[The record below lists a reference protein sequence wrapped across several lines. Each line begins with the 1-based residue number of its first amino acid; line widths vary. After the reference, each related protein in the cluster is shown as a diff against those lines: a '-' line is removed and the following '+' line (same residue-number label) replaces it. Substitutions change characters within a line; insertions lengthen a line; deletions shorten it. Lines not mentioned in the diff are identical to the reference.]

1 MSDQSVPTPPNPDSQ
16 RLYEAMSRITEQSR
30 RITQSFI
37 ERQTSE
43 PREFNPLAP
52 AVVSKA
58 YQALWQQM
66 LTDPGR
72 LVEAQV
78 SLWQDYAKLWENT
91 ARRMAGEEVEPTV
104 TPEPGDRRFTDE
116 AWSENPLYDHIKQ
129 SYLLA
134 SKFMLSTVRE
144 TEGLDAHTAHKVD
157 FYTRQFIDALAPTNF
172 AMTNPEVARR
182 TVETGGENLVQG
194 LSNMLEDLERGQ
206 GRLRVRM
213 TDPEKFKLG
222 ENVAVTPGKVVFE
235 NDLMQLLQYAPA
247 TQTVRKRPLLIVP
260 PWINKYYILDLRP
273 KNSFIKWAVEQG
285 HTVFVISW
293 VNPDERLADK
303 TMSDYLL
310 EGPVAAL
317 EAVGKA
323 TGEPRVNA
331 IGYCLGGTLLAATL
345 AYLKA
350 RDAAEPAAP
359 ASGAWSE
366 QGLAPATAV
375 ETVEAAQNAAMG
387 ESAESG
393 GTGGTGGAEEAG
405 ETEGEEAGKD
415 ATITHAP
422 RAAGSAG
429 EAASVAAQEL
439 AAAQNAEPTAET
451 AESAALRESAAPSAA
466 GRRPSIESA
475 TFFTTMVDFA
485 EPGELGVFIDE
496 EQLAL
501 VEESMKDKGYF
512 DGAKMA
518 EAFNLLRANDLIWSF
533 VINNYLMGKDPFPFD
548 LLYWNSDSTR
558 MPRAMH
564 SAYLRDMYQDNRLRE
579 SGGITLDGVPIDL
592 SSIDVPVYILSTR
605 EDHIAPWKSTYA
617 ATRLYRG
624 PTRFVLTMSGHIAGV
639 VNPPSAK
646 KYGYFIGEVAETPDA
661 WLESATAHEGSWW
674 PDWDAWVSEHDG
686 GEAPAREPGAGA
698 LPVIE
703 DAPGRYVKVRIE

>member
-1 MSDQSVPTPPNPDSQ
+1 MSDQPSPTPANPDPE
-16 RLYEAMSRITEQSR
+16 RLHEAMGRITEQSR
-30 RITQSFI
+30 RIMQSFI
-37 ERQTSE
+37 ERQANE

-66 LTDPGR
+66 LTDPRR

-78 SLWQDYAKLWENT
+78 ALWQDYAKLWENT
-91 ARRMAGEEVEPTV
+91 ARRMAGEEVAPAV
-104 TPEPGDRRFTDE
+104 TPEPGDRRFKDE

-213 TDPEKFKLG
+213 TDPEKFRLG

-247 TQTVRKRPLLIVP
+247 TETVRRRPLLIVP

-273 KNSFIKWAVEQG
+273 KNSFIRWAVDRG

-293 VNPDERLADK
+293 VNPDERLAGK

-317 EAVGKA
+317 EAVGQA
-323 TGEPRVNA
+323 TGEPSVNA

-345 AYLKA
+345 AYLQ
-350 RDAAEPAAP
+350 AAGAADSP
-359 ASGAWSE
+359 ASE
-366 QGLAPATAV
+366 TA
-375 ETVEAAQNAAMG
+375 
-387 ESAESG
+387 AESG
-393 GTGGTGGAEEAG
+393 DAG
-405 ETEGEEAGKD
+405 ESPT
-415 ATITHAP
+415 
-422 RAAGSAG
+422 
-429 EAASVAAQEL
+429 
-439 AAAQNAEPTAET
+439 AAADADEAQAAKSGDARET
-451 AESAALRESAAPSAA
+451 AQESAAPSAA
-466 GRRPSIESA
+466 DRRPSIESA

-558 MPRAMH
+558 MPREMH

-579 SGGITLDGVPIDL
+579 PGGITLDGVPIDL
-592 SSIDVPVYILSTR
+592 ASIDVPVYILSTR

-617 ATRLYRG
+617 ATRLYSG
-624 PTRFVLTMSGHIAGV
+624 PIRFVLAMSGHIAGV
-639 VNPPSAK
+639 VNPPSAN
-646 KYGYFIGEVAETPDA
+646 KYGYFTGEVAETPDA
-661 WLESATAHEGSWW
+661 WFEAATAHDGSWW

-686 GEAPAREPGAGA
+686 GEALAREPGAGP

-703 DAPGRYVKVRIE
+703 EAPGRYVKVRIE

>member
-1 MSDQSVPTPPNPDSQ
+1 MSDQPSPTPTNPDPE
-16 RLYEAMSRITEQSR
+16 RLSEAMGRITEQSR
-30 RITQSFI
+30 RIMQAFI
-37 ERQTSE
+37 ERQANE

-58 YQALWQQM
+58 YQSLWQQM
-66 LTDPGR
+66 LTDPRR

-91 ARRMAGEEVEPTV
+91 ARRMAGEEVEPAV
-104 TPEPGDRRFTDE
+104 TPEPGDRRFKDD
-116 AWSENPLYDHIKQ
+116 AWSENPLYDHVKQ

-247 TQTVRKRPLLIVP
+247 TETVRRRPLLIVP

-273 KNSFIKWAVEQG
+273 KNSFIRWAVGQG

-317 EAVGKA
+317 EAVGQA
-323 TGEPRVNA
+323 TGESRVNA

-350 RDAAEPAAP
+350 RDAADSSTPEAAAGSGDAGEPPEPATVAEE
-359 ASGAWSE
+359 A
-366 QGLAPATAV
+366 QAV
-375 ETVEAAQNAAMG
+375 EIGDAGEARQESEAA
-387 ESAESG
+387 ESAESAEA
-393 GTGGTGGAEEAG
+393 TG
-405 ETEGEEAGKD
+405 
-415 ATITHAP
+415 
-422 RAAGSAG
+422 
-429 EAASVAAQEL
+429 
-439 AAAQNAEPTAET
+439 AAAMQ
-451 AESAALRESAAPSAA
+451 ESAAPSVA
-466 GRRPSIESA
+466 GLRPSIESA

-558 MPRAMH
+558 MPREMH

-579 SGGITLDGVPIDL
+579 PGGITLDGVPIDL
-592 SSIDVPVYILSTR
+592 ASIDVPAYILSTR

-617 ATRLYRG
+617 ATRLYSG
-624 PTRFVLTMSGHIAGV
+624 PIRFVLAMSGHIAGV
-639 VNPPSAK
+639 VNPPSAN
-646 KYGYFIGEVAETPDA
+646 KYGYFTGEVAETPDA
-661 WLESATAHEGSWW
+661 WIEAATAHEGSWW

-686 GEAPAREPGAGA
+686 GEAPAREPGTGA

>member
-1 MSDQSVPTPPNPDSQ
+1 MSDQPAPTPPTPDPE
-16 RLYEAMSRITEQSR
+16 RLYAAMTRVAEQSR
-30 RITQSFI
+30 RIVQAFA
-37 ERQTSE
+37 ERQADG
-43 PREFNPLAP
+43 PREFNPLEP
-52 AVVSKA
+52 AVISKA
-58 YQALWQQM
+58 YQELWQQM
-66 LTDPGR
+66 LTNPAR

-104 TPEPGDRRFTDE
+104 TPAAGDRRFTDD

-144 TEGLDAHTAHKVD
+144 TDGLDPHTAQKVD
-157 FYTRQFIDALAPTNF
+157 FYTRQFVDALAPTNF
-172 AMTNPEVARR
+172 ATTNPEVARR

-206 GRLRVRM
+206 GRLRIRM
-213 TDPEKFKLG
+213 TDLEKFKLG
-222 ENVAVTPGKVVFE
+222 ENVAVTPGKVVYE
-235 NDLMQLLQYAPA
+235 NDLMQLLQYAP
-247 TQTVRKRPLLIVP
+247 TTETVRTRPLLVIP

-273 KNSFIKWAVEQG
+273 KNSFIRWAVDQG

-293 VNPDERLADK
+293 VNPGERLAEKSMD
-303 TMSDYLL
+303 DYLL

-317 EAVGKA
+317 DAIGQA
-323 TGEPRVNA
+323 TGEDRVNA

-345 AYLKA
+345 AWLKA
-350 RDAAEPAAP
+350 RERDAIA
-359 ASGAWSE
+359 
-366 QGLAPATAV
+366 
-375 ETVEAAQNAAMG
+375 
-387 ESAESG
+387 
-393 GTGGTGGAEEAG
+393 
-405 ETEGEEAGKD
+405 
-415 ATITHAP
+415 
-422 RAAGSAG
+422 
-429 EAASVAAQEL
+429 
-439 AAAQNAEPTAET
+439 
-451 AESAALRESAAPSAA
+451 
-466 GRRPSIESA
+466 SA
-475 TFFTTMVDFA
+475 TFFTTMVDFE

-501 VEESMKDKGYF
+501 VEESMQEKGYF

-564 SAYLRDMYQDNRLRE
+564 SAYLRDMYQHNRLRE
-579 SGGITLDGVPIDL
+579 PGGISLDGVPIDL
-592 SSIDVPVYILSTR
+592 TTIDLPIYILSTR
-605 EDHIAPWKSTYA
+605 EDHIAPWRSTYA

-624 PTRFVLTMSGHIAGV
+624 PVRFVLAMSGHIAGV
-639 VNPPSAK
+639 VNPPAAN
-646 KYGYFIGEVAETPDA
+646 KYGHFTGELAPMPDG
-661 WLESATAHEGSWW
+661 WLESATAHDGSWW
-674 PDWDAWVSEHDG
+674 PDWDAWVSAHAG
-686 GEAPAREPGAGA
+686 GETEPREPGAGA

>member
-1 MSDQSVPTPPNPDSQ
+1 MSDQPAPTPPTPDPQ
-16 RLYEAMSRITEQSR
+16 RLYEAMGRISEQSR
-30 RITQSFI
+30 RIMQSFI
-37 ERQTSE
+37 ERQANE
-43 PREFNPLAP
+43 PRAFNPLEP

-58 YQALWQQM
+58 YQALWEQM
-66 LTDPGR
+66 LTDPRR

-78 SLWQDYAKLWENT
+78 ALWQDYAKLWEST
-91 ARRMAGEEVEPTV
+91 ARRMAGEAVEPAV
-104 TPEPGDRRFTDE
+104 TPDPGDRRFTDE

-157 FYTRQFIDALAPTNF
+157 FYTRQFIDAMAPTNF
-172 AMTNPEVARR
+172 AATNPEVARR

-213 TDPEKFKLG
+213 TDLEKFKLG

-247 TQTVRKRPLLIVP
+247 TETVRRRPLLVIP

-273 KNSFIKWAVEQG
+273 KNSFIKWAVDQG

-303 TMSDYLL
+303 RMDDYLL

-317 EAVGKA
+317 EAIGQA
-323 TGEPRVNA
+323 TGESRVNA

-350 RDAAEPAAP
+350 AD
-359 ASGAWSE
+359 
-366 QGLAPATAV
+366 
-375 ETVEAAQNAAMG
+375 
-387 ESAESG
+387 
-393 GTGGTGGAEEAG
+393 
-405 ETEGEEAGKD
+405 
-415 ATITHAP
+415 
-422 RAAGSAG
+422 
-429 EAASVAAQEL
+429 
-439 AAAQNAEPTAET
+439 
-451 AESAALRESAAPSAA
+451 
-466 GRRPSIESA
+466 RRPAIESA

-501 VEESMKDKGYF
+501 VEESMRDKGYF

-564 SAYLRDMYQDNRLRE
+564 SAYLREMYQHNRLRE
-579 SGGITLDGVPIDL
+579 PGGITLDGVPIDL
-592 SSIDVPVYILSTR
+592 TTIDVPVYILSTR

-617 ATRLYRG
+617 ATSLYSG
-624 PTRFVLTMSGHIAGV
+624 PIRFVLAMSGHIAGV
-639 VNPPSAK
+639 VNPPSAN
-646 KYGYFIGEVAETPDA
+646 KYGHFTGELADTPDA
-661 WLESATAHEGSWW
+661 WLEGATAHEGSWW
-674 PDWDAWVSEHDG
+674 PDWDAWVSEHGG
-686 GEAPAREPGAGA
+686 GEVPPREPGAGA
-698 LPVIE
+698 LPAIE

>member
-1 MSDQSVPTPPNPDSQ
+1 MSDQSAPTPPNPDPQ
-16 RLYEAMSRITEQSR
+16 RLYAAMSRITEQSQ
-30 RITQSFI
+30 RIMQAFV
-37 ERQTSE
+37 ERQASS
-43 PREFNPLAP
+43 PREFNPLEP

-66 LTDPGR
+66 LTDPRR

-91 ARRMAGEEVEPTV
+91 ARRMAGEDVEPAAA
-104 TPEPGDRRFTDE
+104 PEPGDRRFTDDT
-116 AWSENPLYDHIKQ
+116 WSENPLYDHIKQ

-144 TEGLDAHTAHKVD
+144 TEGLDTHTAHKVD

-206 GRLRVRM
+206 GQLRIRM
-213 TDPEKFKLG
+213 TDLEKFKLG

-235 NDLMQLLQYAPA
+235 NDLFQLLQYAP
-247 TQTVRKRPLLIVP
+247 TTETVRKRPLLVIP

-273 KNSFIKWAVEQG
+273 KNSFIKWAVDQG

-293 VNPDERLADK
+293 VNPDERLAEKSMD
-303 TMSDYLL
+303 DYLL
-310 EGPVAAL
+310 EGPIAAL
-317 EAVGKA
+317 DAIENA
-323 TGEPRVNA
+323 TGESRVNA

-345 AYLKA
+345 AYLRA
-350 RDAAEPAAP
+350 TGAAK
-359 ASGAWSE
+359 
-366 QGLAPATAV
+366 T
-375 ETVEAAQNAAMG
+375 TEAA
-387 ESAESG
+387 
-393 GTGGTGGAEEAG
+393 
-405 ETEGEEAGKD
+405 D
-415 ATITHAP
+415 
-422 RAAGSAG
+422 
-429 EAASVAAQEL
+429 
-439 AAAQNAEPTAET
+439 
-451 AESAALRESAAPSAA
+451 
-466 GRRPSIESA
+466 RRPVIESA
-475 TFFTTMVDFA
+475 TFFTTMVDFE

-496 EQLAL
+496 EQLSL
-501 VEESMKDKGYF
+501 VEESMKEKGYF

-558 MPRAMH
+558 MPRVMH
-564 SAYLRDMYQDNRLRE
+564 SAYLRDMYQHNRLRE
-579 SGGITLDGVPIDL
+579 PGGITLDGVPIDL
-592 SSIDVPVYILSTR
+592 TTIDVPVYILSTR
-605 EDHIAPWKSTYA
+605 EDHIAPWRSTYA

-624 PTRFVLTMSGHIAGV
+624 PIRFVLAMSGHIAGV
-639 VNPPSAK
+639 VNPPAAN
-646 KYGYFIGEVAETPDA
+646 KYGYFTGELASTADA
-661 WLESATAHEGSWW
+661 WLEAAAAHDGSWW
-674 PDWDAWVSEHDG
+674 PDWDAWMSEHDG
-686 GEAPAREPGAGA
+686 GEAAPREPGDGA

>member
-1 MSDQSVPTPPNPDSQ
+1 MSGQSTPTPPSSDPE
-16 RLYEAMSRITEQSR
+16 RLYAAMSRVAEQSR
-30 RITQSFI
+30 RIVQAFA
-37 ERQTSE
+37 ERQADG
-43 PREFNPLAP
+43 PREFNPLEP

-91 ARRMAGEEVEPTV
+91 ARRLAGEEVEPAV
-104 TPEPGDRRFTDE
+104 TPEPGDRRFKDDT
-116 AWSENPLYDHIKQ
+116 WSENPLYDHIKQ

-134 SKFMLSTVRE
+134 SKFILSTVRE

-194 LSNMLEDLERGQ
+194 LSNLLEDLERGQ

-213 TDPEKFKLG
+213 TDLEKFRLG

-273 KNSFIKWAVEQG
+273 KNSFIKWAVDQG

-293 VNPDERLADK
+293 VNPDERLAEKSMD
-303 TMSDYLL
+303 DYLL

-317 EAVGKA
+317 DAIERA
-323 TGEPRVNA
+323 TGENRVNA

-350 RDAAEPAAP
+350 RDAARHEVSEDAP
-359 ASGAWSE
+359 G
-366 QGLAPATAV
+366 
-375 ETVEAAQNAAMG
+375 
-387 ESAESG
+387 
-393 GTGGTGGAEEAG
+393 AG
-405 ETEGEEAGKD
+405 ECVERPKGAQTPVGP
-415 ATITHAP
+415 TT
-422 RAAGSAG
+422 AARGS
-429 EAASVAAQEL
+429 V
-439 AAAQNAEPTAET
+439 
-451 AESAALRESAAPSAA
+451 
-466 GRRPSIESA
+466 IESA
-475 TFFTTMVDFA
+475 TFFTTMVDFE
-485 EPGELGVFIDE
+485 EPGELGVFIDD

-501 VEESMKDKGYF
+501 IEESMNEQGYF
-512 DGAKMA
+512 DGARMA

-564 SAYLRDMYQDNRLRE
+564 SAYLRDMYRHNRLRE
-579 SGGITLDGVPIDL
+579 PGGITLDGVPIDL
-592 SSIDVPVYILSTR
+592 TAIDVPVYILSTR
-605 EDHIAPWKSTYA
+605 EDHIAPWRSTYA

-624 PTRFVLTMSGHIAGV
+624 PVRFVLAMSGHIAGV
-639 VNPPSAK
+639 VNPPAAN
-646 KYGYFIGEVAETPDA
+646 KYGHFTGELADTPDA
-661 WLESATAHEGSWW
+661 WLESATAHDGSWW
-674 PDWDAWVSEHDG
+674 PDWDAWVSAHGG
-686 GEAPAREPGAGA
+686 GETEPREPGAGA

>member
-1 MSDQSVPTPPNPDSQ
+1 MNDQSTMTPANPDPQ
-16 RLYEAMSRITEQSR
+16 RLHAAMGRITEQSQ
-30 RITQSFI
+30 RIMQTFI
-37 ERQTSE
+37 ERQASS
-43 PREFNPLAP
+43 PREFNPLEP

-66 LTDPGR
+66 LTDPRR

-91 ARRMAGEEVEPTV
+91 ARRLAGEEVEPTV
-104 TPEPGDRRFTDE
+104 TPEPGDRRFKNDT
-116 AWSENPLYDHIKQ
+116 WTENPLYDHIKQ

-172 AMTNPEVARR
+172 AATNPEVARR

-206 GRLRVRM
+206 GRLRIRM

-235 NDLMQLLQYAPA
+235 NDLMQLLQYTP
-247 TQTVRKRPLLIVP
+247 TTETVRKRPLLVIP

-273 KNSFIKWAVEQG
+273 KNSFIKWAVDQG

-293 VNPDERLADK
+293 VNPDERLAEK
-303 TMSDYLL
+303 TMDDYLL

-317 EAVGKA
+317 DAVGKA
-323 TGEPRVNA
+323 TGESEVNA
-331 IGYCLGGTLLAATL
+331 IGYCLGGSLLAATL

-350 RDAAEPAAP
+350 RDAAHPAESTHAPETGEAGEPSNAADAAEVADAADAGKPGDAAETPEPSPGTDAAASAATQDPPAAP
-359 ASGAWSE
+359 A
-366 QGLAPATAV
+366 
-375 ETVEAAQNAAMG
+375 
-387 ESAESG
+387 
-393 GTGGTGGAEEAG
+393 AG
-405 ETEGEEAGKD
+405 PLPIIA
-415 ATITHAP
+415 
-422 RAAGSAG
+422 
-429 EAASVAAQEL
+429 
-439 AAAQNAEPTAET
+439 
-451 AESAALRESAAPSAA
+451 
-466 GRRPSIESA
+466 SA
-475 TFFTTMVDFA
+475 TFFTTMVDFE

-501 VEESMKDKGYF
+501 VEESMKEKGYF

-564 SAYLRDMYQDNRLRE
+564 SAYLREMYQHNRLRE
-579 SGGITLDGVPIDL
+579 PGGIILDGVPIDL
-592 SSIDVPVYILSTR
+592 TSIDVPVYILSTR
-605 EDHIAPWKSTYA
+605 EDHIAPWRSTYA

-624 PTRFVLTMSGHIAGV
+624 PIRFVLAMSGHIAGV
-639 VNPPSAK
+639 VNPPAAH
-646 KYGYFIGEVAETPDA
+646 KYGHFTGELADTPDA
-661 WLESATAHEGSWW
+661 WLEAATAHEGSWW
-674 PDWDAWVSEHDG
+674 PDWDAWVSGHGG
-686 GEAPAREPGAGA
+686 GEVPPREPGAGA
-698 LPVIE
+698 LPAIE

>member
-1 MSDQSVPTPPNPDSQ
+1 MSDQPSPTPTNPDPE
-16 RLYEAMSRITEQSR
+16 RLYEAMGRITEQSR
-30 RITQSFI
+30 RIMQSFI
-37 ERQTSE
+37 ERQANE

-66 LTDPGR
+66 LTDPRR

-78 SLWQDYAKLWENT
+78 ALWQDYAKLWENT
-91 ARRMAGEEVEPTV
+91 ARRMAGEEVEPSV
-104 TPEPGDRRFTDE
+104 TPEPGDRRFRDE

-213 TDPEKFKLG
+213 TDLEKFRLG

-235 NDLMQLLQYAPA
+235 NDLMQLIQYAPA
-247 TQTVRKRPLLIVP
+247 TETVRRRPLLIVP

-273 KNSFIKWAVEQG
+273 KNSFIKWAVDQG

-293 VNPDERLADK
+293 VNPDERLAGK
-303 TMSDYLL
+303 TMDDYLL

-323 TGEPRVNA
+323 TGETRVNA

-350 RDAAEPAAP
+350 RDAADPSAP
-359 ASGAWSE
+359 EA
-366 QGLAPATAV
+366 AV
-375 ETVEAAQNAAMG
+375 E
-387 ESAESG
+387 SG
-393 GTGGTGGAEEAG
+393 EAG
-405 ETEGEEAGKD
+405 EKPT
-415 ATITHAP
+415 T
-422 RAAGSAG
+422 AADAG
-429 EAASVAAQEL
+429 EARAEESGDAGHDVQESEAAE
-439 AAAQNAEPTAET
+439 AAGAAVMQ
-451 AESAALRESAAPSAA
+451 ESAPPSAA
-466 GRRPSIESA
+466 DRRPSIESA

-496 EQLAL
+496 EQLTL

-558 MPRAMH
+558 MPREMH

-579 SGGITLDGVPIDL
+579 PGGITLDGVPIDL

-617 ATRLYRG
+617 ATRLYGG
-624 PTRFVLTMSGHIAGV
+624 PIRFVLAMSGHIAGV
-639 VNPPSAK
+639 VNPPAAN
-646 KYGYFIGEVAETPDA
+646 KYGHFTGELAETPDA
-661 WLESATAHEGSWW
+661 WLEAATAHEGSWW

-698 LPVIE
+698 LPAIE

>member
-1 MSDQSVPTPPNPDSQ
+1 MSDQPAQTPAQPDLQ
-16 RLYEAMSRITEQSR
+16 RLHAAMSRITEQSQ
-30 RITQSFI
+30 RIAQAFI
-37 ERQTSE
+37 ERQASR
-43 PREFNPLAP
+43 PREFNPLEP

-66 LTDPGR
+66 LTDPKR

-91 ARRMAGEEVEPTV
+91 ARRMAGEDVEPAAA
-104 TPEPGDRRFTDE
+104 PAPGDRRFKDD

-213 TDPEKFKLG
+213 TDLEKFKLG

-235 NDLMQLLQYAPA
+235 NDLMQLLQYVP
-247 TQTVRKRPLLIVP
+247 TTETVRTRPLLIVP

-273 KNSFIKWAVEQG
+273 KNSFIKWAVDQG
-285 HTVFVISW
+285 HTVFVVSW
-293 VNPDERLADK
+293 VNPDERLAEKSMD
-303 TMSDYLL
+303 DYLL

-317 EAVGKA
+317 DAIEQA
-323 TGEPRVNA
+323 TGESRVNA

-350 RDAAEPAAP
+350 RD
-359 ASGAWSE
+359 
-366 QGLAPATAV
+366 
-375 ETVEAAQNAAMG
+375 
-387 ESAESG
+387 
-393 GTGGTGGAEEAG
+393 
-405 ETEGEEAGKD
+405 
-415 ATITHAP
+415 
-422 RAAGSAG
+422 
-429 EAASVAAQEL
+429 
-439 AAAQNAEPTAET
+439 
-451 AESAALRESAAPSAA
+451 PSAA
-466 GRRPSIESA
+466 RAADRRPVIESA
-475 TFFTTMVDFA
+475 TFFTTMVDFE

-496 EQLAL
+496 EQLSL
-501 VEESMKDKGYF
+501 VEESMEEKGYF

-533 VINNYLMGKDPFPFD
+533 VINNYLMGRDPFPFD

-564 SAYLRDMYQDNRLRE
+564 SAYLRDMYQNNRLRE
-579 SGGITLDGVPIDL
+579 PGGITLDGVPIDL
-592 SSIDVPVYILSTR
+592 AAIDVPVYILSTR
-605 EDHIAPWKSTYA
+605 EDHIAPWRSTYA
-617 ATRLYRG
+617 ATGLYHG
-624 PTRFVLTMSGHIAGV
+624 PVRFVLAMSGHIAGV
-639 VNPPSAK
+639 VNPPSAN
-646 KYGYFIGEVAETPDA
+646 KYGYFTGELAATPDA
-661 WLESATAHEGSWW
+661 WLDAAAAHDGSWW

-686 GEAPAREPGAGA
+686 GEAAPRKPGDGA

>member
-1 MSDQSVPTPPNPDSQ
+1 MSDQPSPAPSNPDSE
-16 RLYEAMSRITEQSR
+16 RLYATMSRVTEQSQ
-30 RITQSFI
+30 RIVQAFV
-37 ERQTSE
+37 ERQASS
-43 PREFNPLAP
+43 PREFNPLEP
-52 AVVSKA
+52 AVISKA

-66 LTDPGR
+66 LTDPRR

-91 ARRMAGEEVEPTV
+91 ARRMAGEDGEDVEPAAA
-104 TPEPGDRRFTDE
+104 PEPGDRRFKDD
-116 AWSENPLYDHIKQ
+116 AWAENPLYDHIKQ

-144 TEGLDAHTAHKVD
+144 TEGLDAHTAQKVD

-206 GRLRVRM
+206 GRLRIRM
-213 TDPEKFKLG
+213 TDLEKFKLG

-235 NDLMQLLQYAPA
+235 NDLMQLIQYVP
-247 TQTVRKRPLLIVP
+247 TTEVVRKRPLLIVP
-260 PWINKYYILDLRP
+260 PWINKFYILDLRP
-273 KNSFIKWAVEQG
+273 KNSFIKWTVERG

-293 VNPDERLADK
+293 VNPDEQLAEKSMD
-303 TMSDYLL
+303 DYML
-310 EGPVAAL
+310 EGPIAAL
-317 EAVGKA
+317 DAIEKA
-323 TGEPRVNA
+323 TGESRVNA

-350 RDAAEPAAP
+350 
-359 ASGAWSE
+359 GW
-366 QGLAPATAV
+366 TAQTT
-375 ETVEAAQNAAMG
+375 ET
-387 ESAESG
+387 
-393 GTGGTGGAEEAG
+393 T
-405 ETEGEEAGKD
+405 
-415 ATITHAP
+415 
-422 RAAGSAG
+422 
-429 EAASVAAQEL
+429 
-439 AAAQNAEPTAET
+439 
-451 AESAALRESAAPSAA
+451 
-466 GRRPSIESA
+466 GRRCVIESA
-475 TFFTTMVDFA
+475 TFFTTMVDFE

-496 EQLAL
+496 EQLSL
-501 VEESMKDKGYF
+501 VEESMKEKGYF
-512 DGAKMA
+512 DGSKMA

-564 SAYLRDMYQDNRLRE
+564 SAYLRDMYQHNRLRE
-579 SGGITLDGVPIDL
+579 PGGITLDGVPIDL
-592 SSIDVPVYILSTR
+592 ATVDVPIYILSTR
-605 EDHIAPWKSTYA
+605 EDHIAPWRSTYA

-624 PTRFVLTMSGHIAGV
+624 PIRFVLAMSGHIAGV
-639 VNPPSAK
+639 VNPPAAN
-646 KYGYFIGEVAETPDA
+646 KYGYFTGEIASAPDT
-661 WLESATAHEGSWW
+661 WLEAATAHDGSWW
-674 PDWDAWVSEHDG
+674 PDWDAWVSKHDS
-686 GEAPAREPGAGA
+686 GEAPPREPGAGA

>member
-1 MSDQSVPTPPNPDSQ
+1 MSDQSTPTPANPDPQ
-16 RLYEAMSRITEQSR
+16 RLHAAMGRITEQSQ
-30 RITQSFI
+30 RIMQTFI
-37 ERQTSE
+37 ERQASS
-43 PREFNPLAP
+43 PREFNPLEP

-66 LTDPGR
+66 LTDPRR

-91 ARRMAGEEVEPTV
+91 ARRLAGEEVEPTV
-104 TPEPGDRRFTDE
+104 TPEPGDRRFKDDT
-116 AWSENPLYDHIKQ
+116 WTENPLYDHIKQ

-157 FYTRQFIDALAPTNF
+157 FYSRQFIDAMAPTNF

-206 GRLRVRM
+206 GRLRIRM

-235 NDLMQLLQYAPA
+235 NDLMQLLQYTP
-247 TQTVRKRPLLIVP
+247 TTETVRKRPLLVIP

-273 KNSFIKWAVEQG
+273 KNSFIRWAVDQG

-293 VNPDERLADK
+293 VNPDERLAGK
-303 TMSDYLL
+303 TMDDYLL

-317 EAVGKA
+317 EAIGKA
-323 TGEPRVNA
+323 TGESRVNA

-350 RDAAEPAAP
+350 GNAGEARDPAGPSDAAETAQGVEPSKAPETAETADATRGVESGGAGDAGEVGVAGNAAEVLPAPEDSETPGSATEAASADATQDPPAAP
-359 ASGAWSE
+359 AG
-366 QGLAPATAV
+366 GPLPA
-375 ETVEAAQNAAMG
+375 
-387 ESAESG
+387 
-393 GTGGTGGAEEAG
+393 
-405 ETEGEEAGKD
+405 
-415 ATITHAP
+415 
-422 RAAGSAG
+422 
-429 EAASVAAQEL
+429 
-439 AAAQNAEPTAET
+439 
-451 AESAALRESAAPSAA
+451 
-466 GRRPSIESA
+466 IESA
-475 TFFTTMVDFA
+475 TFFTTMVDFE

-501 VEESMKDKGYF
+501 VEESMQETGYF

-564 SAYLRDMYQDNRLRE
+564 SAYLREMYQHNRLRE
-579 SGGITLDGVPIDL
+579 PGGITLDGVPIDL
-592 SSIDVPVYILSTR
+592 TSIDLPVYILSTR
-605 EDHIAPWKSTYA
+605 EDHIAPWRSTYA

-624 PTRFVLTMSGHIAGV
+624 PIRFVLAMSGHIAGV
-639 VNPPSAK
+639 VNPPSAH
-646 KYGYFIGEVAETPDA
+646 KYGHFTGELADTPDA
-661 WLESATAHEGSWW
+661 WLEAATAHEGSWW

-686 GEAPAREPGAGA
+686 GEVPPREPGAGA
-698 LPVIE
+698 LPAIE

>member
-1 MSDQSVPTPPNPDSQ
+1 MSDQPAQTPAQPDLQ
-16 RLYEAMSRITEQSR
+16 RLHAAMSRITEQSQ
-30 RITQSFI
+30 RIAQAFI
-37 ERQTSE
+37 ERQASR
-43 PREFNPLAP
+43 PREFNPLEP

-66 LTDPGR
+66 LTDPKR

-91 ARRMAGEEVEPTV
+91 ARRMAGEDVEPAAA
-104 TPEPGDRRFTDE
+104 PEPGDRRFKDD

-213 TDPEKFKLG
+213 TDLEKFKLG

-235 NDLMQLLQYAPA
+235 NDLMQLLQYVP
-247 TQTVRKRPLLIVP
+247 TTETVRTRPLLIVP

-273 KNSFIKWAVEQG
+273 KNSFIKWAVDQG

-293 VNPDERLADK
+293 VNPDERLAEKGMD
-303 TMSDYLL
+303 DYLL

-317 EAVGKA
+317 DAIEQA
-323 TGEPRVNA
+323 TGESRVNA

-350 RDAAEPAAP
+350 RD
-359 ASGAWSE
+359 
-366 QGLAPATAV
+366 
-375 ETVEAAQNAAMG
+375 
-387 ESAESG
+387 
-393 GTGGTGGAEEAG
+393 
-405 ETEGEEAGKD
+405 
-415 ATITHAP
+415 
-422 RAAGSAG
+422 
-429 EAASVAAQEL
+429 
-439 AAAQNAEPTAET
+439 
-451 AESAALRESAAPSAA
+451 PSAA
-466 GRRPSIESA
+466 RAADPRPVIESA
-475 TFFTTMVDFA
+475 TFFTTMVDFE

-496 EQLAL
+496 EQLSL
-501 VEESMKDKGYF
+501 VEESMEEKGYF

-533 VINNYLMGKDPFPFD
+533 VINNYLMGRDPFPFD

-564 SAYLRDMYQDNRLRE
+564 SAYLRDMYQHNRLRE
-579 SGGITLDGVPIDL
+579 PGGITLDGVPIDL
-592 SSIDVPVYILSTR
+592 TTIDVPVYILSTR
-605 EDHIAPWKSTYA
+605 EDHIAPWRSTYA
-617 ATRLYRG
+617 ATGRYRG
-624 PTRFVLTMSGHIAGV
+624 PIRFVLAMSGHIAGV
-639 VNPPSAK
+639 VNPPSAN
-646 KYGYFIGEVAETPDA
+646 KYGYFTGELAATPDA
-661 WLESATAHEGSWW
+661 WLEAAAAHDGSWW
-674 PDWDAWVSEHDG
+674 PDWDAWVSEHAG
-686 GEAPAREPGAGA
+686 GEAAPREPGDGA

>member
-1 MSDQSVPTPPNPDSQ
+1 MSDQSVPTPTIPDPQ
-16 RLYEAMSRITEQSR
+16 RLHAAMGRITEQSQ
-30 RITQSFI
+30 RIMQAFI
-37 ERQTSE
+37 ERQASS
-43 PREFNPLAP
+43 PREFNPLEP

-66 LTDPGR
+66 LTDPRR

-91 ARRMAGEEVEPTV
+91 ARRLAGEEVEPAV
-104 TPEPGDRRFTDE
+104 TPEPGDRRFKDD
-116 AWSENPLYDHIKQ
+116 AWSENLLYDHIKQ

-144 TEGLDAHTAHKVD
+144 TEGLDPHTAHKVD

-206 GRLRVRM
+206 GQLRVRM
-213 TDPEKFKLG
+213 TDPEKFRLG
-222 ENVAVTPGKVVFE
+222 ENVAITPGKVVFE
-235 NDLMQLLQYAPA
+235 NDLMQLLQYTP
-247 TQTVRKRPLLIVP
+247 TTETVRKRPLVVIP

-273 KNSFIKWAVEQG
+273 KNSFIKWAVDQG

-293 VNPDERLADK
+293 VNPDERLAGK
-303 TMSDYLL
+303 TMDDYLL

-317 EAVGKA
+317 DAVGKA
-323 TGEPRVNA
+323 TGESRVNA

-350 RDAAEPAAP
+350 LNAGEAGDPAGPADVPETAQVVEPSK
-359 ASGAWSE
+359 ASE
-366 QGLAPATAV
+366 
-375 ETVEAAQNAAMG
+375 NA
-387 ESAESG
+387 
-393 GTGGTGGAEEAG
+393 EAG
-405 ETEGEEAGKD
+405 EGVEAGSTGD
-415 ATITHAP
+415 AGNAGNAAQVLPAP
-422 RAAGSAG
+422 EDSETLGSAT
-429 EAASVAAQEL
+429 EAASAGARQDAEAARIATDQ
-439 AAAQNAEPTAET
+439 
-451 AESAALRESAAPSAA
+451 
-466 GRRPSIESA
+466 RPAIASA

-533 VINNYLMGKDPFPFD
+533 VINNYLMGRDPFPFD

-564 SAYLRDMYQDNRLRE
+564 SAYLREMYQHNRLRE
-579 SGGITLDGVPIDL
+579 PGGITLDGVPIDL
-592 SSIDVPVYILSTR
+592 TSIDVPVYILSTR

-624 PTRFVLTMSGHIAGV
+624 PIRFVLAMSGHIAGV
-639 VNPPSAK
+639 VNPPSAN
-646 KYGYFIGEVAETPDA
+646 KYGYFTGDLADTPDS
-661 WLESATAHEGSWW
+661 WLDAAAAHDGSWW
-674 PDWDAWVSEHDG
+674 PDWDAWVSGHG
-686 GEAPAREPGAGA
+686 GGDTAPREPGDGA

>member
-1 MSDQSVPTPPNPDSQ
+1 MSDQPARTPVQPDLQ
-16 RLYEAMSRITEQSR
+16 RLQEAMSRITEQSQ
-30 RITQSFI
+30 RIAQAFV
-37 ERQTSE
+37 ERQASS
-43 PREFNPLAP
+43 PREFNPLEP

-66 LTDPGR
+66 LTDPKR

-91 ARRMAGEEVEPTV
+91 ARRMAGEDVEPAA
-104 TPEPGDRRFTDE
+104 TPEPGDRRFKDD

-182 TVETGGENLVQG
+182 TVETGGENLIQG

-213 TDPEKFKLG
+213 TDLEKFKLG
-222 ENVAVTPGKVVFE
+222 ENVAVTPGKVVSE
-235 NDLMQLLQYAPA
+235 NNLMQLLQYVPTTEA
-247 TQTVRKRPLLIVP
+247 VRTRPLLVVP

-273 KNSFIKWAVEQG
+273 KNSFIKWAVDQG

-293 VNPDERLADK
+293 VNPDERLAEKSMD
-303 TMSDYLL
+303 DYLL

-317 EAVGKA
+317 DAIEQA
-323 TGEPRVNA
+323 TGESRVNA

-350 RDAAEPAAP
+350 RDAAEAGKVGQPSTAAQSGPAADTEEDGESEEAATVARAPDTGP
-359 ASGAWSE
+359 AVG
-366 QGLAPATAV
+366 PAT
-375 ETVEAAQNAAMG
+375 EAA
-387 ESAESG
+387 
-393 GTGGTGGAEEAG
+393 T
-405 ETEGEEAGKD
+405 
-415 ATITHAP
+415 
-422 RAAGSAG
+422 
-429 EAASVAAQEL
+429 AQDP
-439 AAAQNAEPTAET
+439 AAATGAV
-451 AESAALRESAAPSAA
+451 
-466 GRRPSIESA
+466 GRPVIESA
-475 TFFTTMVDFA
+475 TFFASMVDFE

-496 EQLAL
+496 EQLSL
-501 VEESMKDKGYF
+501 VEESMEEKGYF

-533 VINNYLMGKDPFPFD
+533 VINNYLMGRDPFPFD

-564 SAYLRDMYQDNRLRE
+564 SAYLRDMYQNNRLRE
-579 SGGITLDGVPIDL
+579 PGGITLDGVPIDL
-592 SSIDVPVYILSTR
+592 TTIDVPVYILSTR
-605 EDHIAPWKSTYA
+605 EDHIAPWRSTYA
-617 ATRLYRG
+617 ATGLYRG
-624 PTRFVLTMSGHIAGV
+624 PVRFVLAMSGHIAGV
-639 VNPPSAK
+639 VNPPSAN
-646 KYGYFIGEVAETPDA
+646 KYGYFTGELAATPDA
-661 WLESATAHEGSWW
+661 WLEAAAAHDGSWW

-686 GEAPAREPGAGA
+686 GEATPREPGDGA

>member
-1 MSDQSVPTPPNPDSQ
+1 MNDSSEPTSPTPNPDPQHPYAAMTRVAEQSQ
-16 RLYEAMSRITEQSR
+16 RIMQA
-30 RITQSFI
+30 FI
-37 ERQTSE
+37 ERQANE
-43 PREFNPLAP
+43 PREFDPLAP

-66 LTDPGR
+66 VADPRR

-78 SLWQDYAKLWENT
+78 ALWQDYAKLWENT
-91 ARRMAGEEVEPTV
+91 ARRMAGEEVEPAAA
-104 TPEPGDRRFTDE
+104 PEPGDRRFKDE

-129 SYLLA
+129 GYLLA

-144 TEGLDAHTAHKVD
+144 TQGLDAHTAHKVD
-157 FYTRQFIDALAPTNF
+157 FYTRQFVDALAPTNF

-194 LSNMLEDLERGQ
+194 LSNLLEDLERGQ

-213 TDPEKFKLG
+213 TDPEKFRLG

-247 TQTVRKRPLLIVP
+247 AETVRRRPLLIVP

-273 KNSFIKWAVEQG
+273 KNSFIRWAVEQG

-293 VNPDERLADK
+293 VNPDERRAGK
-303 TMSDYLL
+303 TMTDYLL

-323 TGEPRVNA
+323 TGESSVNA

-350 RDAAEPAAP
+350 GDAADVAAAEPA
-359 ASGAWSE
+359 G
-366 QGLAPATAV
+366 G
-375 ETVEAAQNAAMG
+375 
-387 ESAESG
+387 SA
-393 GTGGTGGAEEAG
+393 
-405 ETEGEEAGKD
+405 
-415 ATITHAP
+415 
-422 RAAGSAG
+422 AAGTAPISAAPTD
-429 EAASVAAQEL
+429 AARV
-439 AAAQNAEPTAET
+439 
-451 AESAALRESAAPSAA
+451 AESADTGEARRAPEAAENAGTTGIAHETAGAAGRPKSAGPLTT

-475 TFFTTMVDFA
+475 TFFTTMVDFE

-501 VEESMKDKGYF
+501 VEESMQDTGYF
-512 DGAKMA
+512 DGTKMA
-518 EAFNLLRANDLIWSF
+518 ETFNLLRANDLIWSF
-533 VINNYLMGKDPFPFD
+533 VVNNYLMGRDPFPFD

-564 SAYLRDMYQDNRLRE
+564 SAYLRDMYQNNRLRE
-579 SGGITLDGVPIDL
+579 PGGITLDGVPIDL
-592 SSIDVPVYILSTR
+592 STIDVPVYILSTR

-624 PTRFVLTMSGHIAGV
+624 PVRFVLAMSGHIAGV
-639 VNPPSAK
+639 VNPPSAH
-646 KYGYFIGEVAETPDA
+646 KYGYYTGETAETPDA
-661 WLESATAHEGSWW
+661 WFEAAVAHEGSWW

-686 GEAPAREPGAGA
+686 GEAPAHEPGASA
-698 LPVIE
+698 LPAIE

>member
-1 MSDQSVPTPPNPDSQ
+1 MSDQPTPTPMNPDPQ
-16 RLYEAMSRITEQSR
+16 RLYAAMNRITAQSQ
-30 RITQSFI
+30 RIMQAFV
-37 ERQTSE
+37 ERQADN
-43 PREFNPLAP
+43 PREFNPLQP

-66 LTDPGR
+66 LADPGR

-91 ARRMAGEEVEPTV
+91 ARRMAGEDVEPSV
-104 TPEPGDRRFTDE
+104 TPEPGDRRFKDD
-116 AWSENPLYDHIKQ
+116 AWSENPLYEHIKQ

-134 SKFMLSTVRE
+134 SKFMLETVRE

-172 AMTNPEVARR
+172 AMTNPEVAKR
-182 TVETGGENLVQG
+182 TVETSGENLVQG

-206 GRLRVRM
+206 GRLRIRM
-213 TDPEKFKLG
+213 TDLEKFKLG

-247 TQTVRKRPLLIVP
+247 TEVVRRRPLLVIP
-260 PWINKYYILDLRP
+260 PWINKFYILDLRP
-273 KNSFIKWAVEQG
+273 KNSFIKWAVDQG
-285 HTVFVISW
+285 HTVFVVSW
-293 VNPDERLADK
+293 VNPDERLAEKSMD
-303 TMSDYLL
+303 DYLL
-310 EGPVAAL
+310 EGPIAAL
-317 EAVGKA
+317 DAIEQA
-323 TGEPRVNA
+323 TGESCVNA

-350 RDAAEPAAP
+350 RDAADSKVPADVAGTEEVVKSSKALETTGGTVVVETGEADKAARLSGTPEANATAEATSEAVNAAMQDPVAAP
-359 ASGAWSE
+359 AA
-366 QGLAPATAV
+366 
-375 ETVEAAQNAAMG
+375 
-387 ESAESG
+387 
-393 GTGGTGGAEEAG
+393 
-405 ETEGEEAGKD
+405 D
-415 ATITHAP
+415 
-422 RAAGSAG
+422 
-429 EAASVAAQEL
+429 
-439 AAAQNAEPTAET
+439 
-451 AESAALRESAAPSAA
+451 
-466 GRRPSIESA
+466 RRPVIESA

-501 VEESMKDKGYF
+501 VDESMKEKGYF

-564 SAYLRDMYQDNRLRE
+564 SAYLRDMYQHNRLRE
-579 SGGITLDGVPIDL
+579 PGGITLDEVPIDL
-592 SSIDVPVYILSTR
+592 TAVDVPIYILSTR
-605 EDHIAPWKSTYA
+605 EDHIAPWRSTYA
-617 ATRLYRG
+617 ATGLYRG
-624 PTRFVLTMSGHIAGV
+624 PIRFVLAMSGHIAGV
-639 VNPPSAK
+639 VNPPSAN
-646 KYGYFIGEVAETPDA
+646 KYGYFTGELAATPDA
-661 WLESATAHEGSWW
+661 WLDAATAHDGSWW
-674 PDWDAWVSEHDG
+674 PDWDTWVSEHSG
-686 GEAPAREPGAGA
+686 GDTAPRDPGAGG
-698 LPVIE
+698 LPIIE

>member
-1 MSDQSVPTPPNPDSQ
+1 MSDQPSPVPSNPDSE
-16 RLYEAMSRITEQSR
+16 RLYAAMSRVTEQSQ
-30 RITQSFI
+30 RIVQAFV
-37 ERQTSE
+37 ERQASS
-43 PREFNPLAP
+43 PREFNPLEP
-52 AVVSKA
+52 AVISKA

-66 LTDPGR
+66 LTDPRR

-91 ARRMAGEEVEPTV
+91 ARRMAGEDGEDVEPAAA
-104 TPEPGDRRFTDE
+104 PEPGDRRFKDD
-116 AWSENPLYDHIKQ
+116 AWAENPLYDHIKQ

-144 TEGLDAHTAHKVD
+144 TEGLDAHTAQQVD

-206 GRLRVRM
+206 GRLRIRM
-213 TDPEKFKLG
+213 TDLEKFKLG

-235 NDLMQLLQYAPA
+235 NDLMQLIQYVP
-247 TQTVRKRPLLIVP
+247 TTEVVRKRPLLIVP
-260 PWINKYYILDLRP
+260 PWINKFYILDLRP
-273 KNSFIKWAVEQG
+273 KNSFIKWAVERG

-293 VNPDERLADK
+293 VNPDEQLAEKSMD
-303 TMSDYLL
+303 DYML

-317 EAVGKA
+317 DAIEKA
-323 TGEPRVNA
+323 TGESRVNA

-350 RDAAEPAAP
+350 GR
-359 ASGAWSE
+359 
-366 QGLAPATAV
+366 TAQ
-375 ETVEAAQNAAMG
+375 TTEA
-387 ESAESG
+387 
-393 GTGGTGGAEEAG
+393 TGG
-405 ETEGEEAGKD
+405 
-415 ATITHAP
+415 
-422 RAAGSAG
+422 R
-429 EAASVAAQEL
+429 SV
-439 AAAQNAEPTAET
+439 
-451 AESAALRESAAPSAA
+451 
-466 GRRPSIESA
+466 IESA
-475 TFFTTMVDFA
+475 TFFTTMVDFE

-496 EQLAL
+496 EQLSL
-501 VEESMKDKGYF
+501 VEESMKEKGYF
-512 DGAKMA
+512 DGSKMA

-564 SAYLRDMYQDNRLRE
+564 SAYLRDMYQHNRLRE
-579 SGGITLDGVPIDL
+579 PGGITLDGVPIDL
-592 SSIDVPVYILSTR
+592 TTIDVPVYVLSTR
-605 EDHIAPWKSTYA
+605 EDHIAPWRSTYA

-624 PTRFVLTMSGHIAGV
+624 PIRFVLAMSGHIAGV
-639 VNPPSAK
+639 VNPPAAN
-646 KYGYFIGEVAETPDA
+646 KYGYFTGEIVSAPDT
-661 WLESATAHEGSWW
+661 WLEAATAHDGSWW
-674 PDWDAWVSEHDG
+674 PDWDAWVSKHDG
-686 GEAPAREPGAGA
+686 GEAPPREPGAGA

>member
-1 MSDQSVPTPPNPDSQ
+1 MSDQRTPTPPNPDPQ
-16 RLYEAMSRITEQSR
+16 RLNAAMGRITEQSQ
-30 RITQSFI
+30 RIMQTFI
-37 ERQTSE
+37 ERQASS
-43 PREFNPLAP
+43 PREFNPLEP

-66 LTDPGR
+66 LTDPRR

-91 ARRMAGEEVEPTV
+91 ARRLAGEEVAPAV
-104 TPEPGDRRFTDE
+104 TPEPGDRRFKDDT
-116 AWSENPLYDHIKQ
+116 WTENPLYDHIKQ

-206 GRLRVRM
+206 GRLRIRM
-213 TDPEKFKLG
+213 TDPEKFRLG

-235 NDLMQLLQYAPA
+235 NDLMQLLQYTPA
-247 TQTVRKRPLLIVP
+247 TETVRKRPLLIVP

-273 KNSFIKWAVEQG
+273 KNSFIKWAVDHG

-293 VNPDERLADK
+293 VNPDERLAEK
-303 TMSDYLL
+303 TMDDYLL

-317 EAVGKA
+317 DAIGKA
-323 TGEPRVNA
+323 TGESKVNA

-350 RDAAEPAAP
+350 R
-359 ASGAWSE
+359 
-366 QGLAPATAV
+366 
-375 ETVEAAQNAAMG
+375 NAG
-387 ESAESG
+387 
-393 GTGGTGGAEEAG
+393 EAG
-405 ETEGEEAGKD
+405 EPAGPAD
-415 ATITHAP
+415 
-422 RAAGSAG
+422 
-429 EAASVAAQEL
+429 V
-439 AAAQNAEPTAET
+439 AET
-451 AESAALRESAAPSAA
+451 AQVVEPSRAPEATVGVETGETGDAGNAAEILPAPEDSETPGSVADAASAGAMQDPTTAPAADQ
-466 GRRPSIESA
+466 RPVIASA
-475 TFFTTMVDFA
+475 TFFTTMVDFE

-501 VEESMKDKGYF
+501 VEESMKEKGYF

-564 SAYLRDMYQDNRLRE
+564 SAYLRDMYQHNRLRE
-579 SGGITLDGVPIDL
+579 PGGITLAGVPIDL
-592 SSIDVPVYILSTR
+592 NTIDVPVYILSTR

-624 PTRFVLTMSGHIAGV
+624 PVRFVLAMSGHIAGV
-639 VNPPSAK
+639 VNPPAAN
-646 KYGYFIGEVAETPDA
+646 KYGHFTGELADTPEA
-661 WLESATAHEGSWW
+661 WLEAATAHDGSWW
-674 PDWDAWVSEHDG
+674 PDWDAWVSEHSG
-686 GEAPAREPGAGA
+686 GEAAPRKPGAGT
-698 LPVIE
+698 LPAIE